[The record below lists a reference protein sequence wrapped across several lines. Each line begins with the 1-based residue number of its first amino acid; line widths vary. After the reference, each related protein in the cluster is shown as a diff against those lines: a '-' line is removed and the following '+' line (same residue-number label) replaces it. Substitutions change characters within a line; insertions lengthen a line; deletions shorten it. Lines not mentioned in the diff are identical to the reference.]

1 MTNILVKI
9 LAFFVILL
17 IAGYSQLQEKTD
29 KRITE
34 LEKQVTT
41 LKKLGN
47 SSYPSSVDGTNCPVE
62 CINF

>member
-1 MTNILVKI
+1 VTNTLVKI

-17 IAGYSQLQEKTD
+17 IAGYAQLQEKTD

-41 LKKLGN
+41 LKQELI
-47 SSYPSSVDGTNCPVE
+47 CPKR
-62 CINF
+62 ISP